1 MFNEHYSYYN
11 IIYIKYVNEIDKNIN
26 LNKISFHIF

>member
-1 MFNEHYSYYN
+1 MNIIHIIRN
-11 IIYIKYVNEIDKNIN
+11 IIYIKYVNQIDKNIN